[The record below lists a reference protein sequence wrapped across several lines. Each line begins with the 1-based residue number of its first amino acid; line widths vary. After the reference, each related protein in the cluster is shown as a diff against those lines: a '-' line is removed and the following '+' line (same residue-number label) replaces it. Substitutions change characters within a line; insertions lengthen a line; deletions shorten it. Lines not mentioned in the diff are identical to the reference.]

1 MKTWKS
7 FLQINVRKRM
17 ENKKLLP
24 TDLPQILT
32 TYALYYKCN
41 TNEVDLGKIL
51 A

>member
-7 FLQINVRKRM
+7 FLQINVRERM

-24 TDLPQILT
+24 TDLPQILS
-32 TYALYYKCN
+32 TYALYYKCS
-41 TNEVDLGKIL
+41 TDEVILSKIL